1 MVSINILYPLEQ
13 LTASIWYNFVMNFP
27 LLLWAII
34 WLLIGFL
41 VGNFGGWLVKQFLTK
56 IKIDQYIFEKDK
68 FKMKL
73 SDIFA
78 VFTRWII
85 YLLFILLA
93 ASYLSFVPQLT
104 NLITSA
110 IGFLAGAVE
119 AAVIIIIGYSLAHY
133 IKEQVMHSKTIYS
146 EMVANIIFF
155 LILYVSITLALPF
168 VNIDA
173 QLLQWLLLIVVGAF
187 GLGMAIAIGLGA
199 KDVVREISREYA
211 KKFTKKRRR

>member
-1 MVSINILYPLEQ
+1 MVSIYYPFEQ
-13 LTASIWYNFVMNFP
+13 LTSSVWYSFSTNFP

-41 VGNFGGWLVKQFLTK
+41 VGNFGGWLVKKFLTK

-78 VFTRWII
+78 VLTRWII

-93 ASYLSFVPQLT
+93 ASYLSFVPELT
-104 NLITSA
+104 ILITAA

-119 AAVIIIIGYSLAHY
+119 AAVVIIIGYSLAFY
-133 IKEQVMHSKTIYS
+133 IKEQVMHSKTVYS
-146 EMVANIIFF
+146 EIVGNIIFF

-168 VNIDA
+168 VNINP

-199 KDVVREISREYA
+199 KDVVREISKEYA
-211 KKFTKKRRR
+211 KKFTKKRR

>member
-1 MVSINILYPLEQ
+1 MVSVYFPLEQ
-13 LTASIWYNFVMNFP
+13 LTASIWYNFVTNFP

-41 VGNFGGWLVKQFLTK
+41 VGNFGGWLVKQFLTR
-56 IKIDQYIFEKDK
+56 IKIDQYVFEKDK

-73 SDIFA
+73 SDLFA
-78 VFTRWII
+78 VLIRWII

-104 NLITSA
+104 VLITSA
-110 IGFLAGAVE
+110 IAFLAGAVE
-119 AAVIIIIGYSLAHY
+119 AAIIIIIGYSLAFY
-133 IKEQVMHSKTIYS
+133 IKEQVMHSKTLYS
-146 EMVANIIFF
+146 ELVGNIIFF

-168 VNIDA
+168 VNINV

-199 KDVVREISREYA
+199 KDIVKDITREYA
-211 KKFTKKRRR
+211 KKFTNKRRR